1 MTAPA
6 SSSPRPDGALVL
18 FSGGQ
23 DSSVCLAWALDRY
36 ARVETAGFT
45 YGQTHAV
52 EMEARLA
59 VRREMAA
66 AFPEWAA
73 RLGEDHVLD
82 LSSFGGIGQSALT
95 GGTSERADGLPAT
108 FVPGR
113 NLAFLIYAAAL
124 AERRQLRALA
134 GGMCETDFSGY
145 PDCRRDTLD
154 AMQTALNLG
163 MAADFVIETPLM
175 ALTKAQ
181 TWELADDLGGAAL
194 TSLIEEHSHTCYA
207 GDREHRHPWGYGCG
221 ACDACGLRAKGWAEW
236 RAEGRFGA

>member
-1 MTAPA
+1 MPDI
-6 SSSPRPDGALVL
+6 SSSLPRPDGALVL

-23 DSSVCLAWALDRY
+23 DSSVCLAWALERY
-36 ARVETAGFT
+36 ARVETVGFT

-52 EMEARLA
+52 EMDARLA
-59 VRREMAA
+59 VRRELAA

-82 LSSFGGIGQSALT
+82 LSSFGAIGQSALT
-95 GGTSERADGLPAT
+95 GGALARTNGLPDT

-124 AERRQLRALA
+124 AERRRLKALI
-134 GGMCETDFSGY
+134 GGMCVTDFSGY

-154 AMQTALNLG
+154 AMQQALNLG
-163 MAADFVIETPLM
+163 MAEDFVVETPLM

-181 TWELADDLGGAAL
+181 TWRLADELGGADL
-194 TSLIEEHSHTCYA
+194 TGLIEEHSHTCYVGERA
-207 GDREHRHPWGYGCG
+207 RRRPWGYGCG
-221 ACDACGLRAKGWAEW
+221 ECEACRLRARGWTEW
-236 RAEGRFGA
+236 RAGA